1 VVASI
6 SGRAHKQEPG
16 QPVGLGLTAEPQHV
30 LSVAGEAVELGHHH
44 DAAVG
49 GQLLDAQP
57 LGIEAQ
63 AALPLPDGA
72 DPVVGH

>member
-1 VVASI
+1 VVATI
-6 SGRAHKQEPG
+6 SGRSHKQEPG
-16 QPVGLGLTAEPQHV
+16 QPVGLGLTAEPQHE
-30 LSVAGEAVELGHHH
+30 LRVAGEAVELGHHH
-44 DAAVG
+44 GATVG

-63 AALPLPDGA
+63 VALHLPDGA